1 MSGNTR
7 MGNLEVD
14 ERRSALLSNAG
25 AIAVVAGAIEGTLG
39 PKGLNCMLVDRFGEA
54 IISNDGRAILERM
67 EISHPA
73 ARLLIQT
80 AKAQDREVGD
90 GTTTTC
96 LLAQALISEGV
107 NQILAGV
114 PVARIVEGMRAG
126 LARAMEL
133 LQNLSRPIK
142 GFEDPLLR
150 QAALIAAR
158 EQEDIADL
166 VLAGARIAGK
176 EKLAERGFRL
186 ADWIIAREGEENEV
200 ISGLALAREPLNRQ
214 MPRALG
220 AARILLIDDA
230 LEPEALEEEALATE
244 SGFKRY
250 REIQENFKADL
261 TRLIEAKVNLVMAGR
276 GVSEIAE
283 QTLTE
288 AGVLV
293 LRRVS
298 ARELAAVA
306 EHTGA
311 KPVKRSGLGREG
323 KAWEKILGRAQQAF
337 FDEKLS
343 QLRILGGKGKPS
355 AAILLGAGTAE
366 VREERRRIAEDAA
379 CVVQQALLGG
389 IVPGGGAAEMSLL
402 QEMEQLR
409 AATGGLAA
417 FGVDCV
423 IAALRRPLAQ
433 IVINAGYNPLE
444 KVEQVNAAFAAGKSN
459 IGINCDTGE
468 ICDMLNIGVVDASR
482 VKLHALKCAGEVA
495 EAVLRINTV
504 IRKKEENR
512 PSPSSDT
519 GG

>member
-1 MSGNTR
+1 
-7 MGNLEVD
+7 
-14 ERRSALLSNAG
+14 
-25 AIAVVAGAIEGTLG
+25 
-39 PKGLNCMLVDRFGEA
+39 MLVDRFGEA

-73 ARLLIQT
+73 ARLLVQT

-96 LLAQALISEGV
+96 LLAHALISEGV

-114 PVARIVEGMRAG
+114 PVARIIEGLRAG
-126 LARAMEL
+126 LARATEL
-133 LQNLSRPIK
+133 LQNNSRPIK
-142 GFEDPLLR
+142 GFDDPLLR

-158 EQEDIADL
+158 EQADIADL

-186 ADWIIAREGEENEV
+186 ADWIIAQEGEENEV
-200 ISGLALAREPLNRQ
+200 ISGLVLEKEPLNRQ
-214 MPRALG
+214 MPRALSP
-220 AARILLIDDA
+220 ARILLIDDA
-230 LEPEALEEEALATE
+230 LEPEEMEEEALATE

-250 REIQENFKADL
+250 RELQENFKASL
-261 TRLIEAKVNLVMAGR
+261 AALIEAKVNLIFVAR
-276 GVSEIAE
+276 NVSEIAE
-283 QTLTE
+283 QMLTE

-298 ARELAAVA
+298 AKDLARIA

-311 KPVKRSGLGREG
+311 KPTKRSGLAREN
-323 KAWEKILGRAQQAF
+323 KAWDKILGQAKQAF

-355 AAILLGAGTAE
+355 AVILLGAGTAE

-389 IVPGGGAAEMSLL
+389 IVAGGGSAEMSLIPEL
-402 QEMEQLR
+402 EKLR
-409 AATGGLAA
+409 GATAGLAA

-423 IAALRRPLAQ
+423 TAALRRPLAQ
-433 IVINAGYNPLE
+433 IAVNAGYNPLE
-444 KVEQVNAAFAAGKSN
+444 KMEQIKTALAAGKTN
-459 IGINCDTGE
+459 IGIDCDTGE
-468 ICDMLNIGVVDASR
+468 PCDMLNKGVVDAAR
-482 VKLHALKCAGEVA
+482 VKIHALKCAGEVA

-512 PSPSSDT
+512 PSPSPDT

>member
-1 MSGNTR
+1 M
-7 MGNLEVD
+7 NLEVD

-25 AIAVVAGAIEGTLG
+25 AIAAVAVAIEGTLG

-73 ARLLIQT
+73 ARLLVQT

-96 LLAQALISEGV
+96 LFANALISEGV

-114 PVARIVEGMRAG
+114 PVARIIEGLRAG
-126 LARAMEL
+126 LARATAL
-133 LQNLSRPIK
+133 LQQTSRPIK
-142 GFEDPLLR
+142 GFDDPLLR

-158 EQEDIADL
+158 EQADIADL
-166 VLAGARIAGK
+166 VLEGARIAGQ
-176 EKLAERGFRL
+176 EKLAQRGFRL
-186 ADWIIAREGEENEV
+186 ADWIIAQEGEENEV
-200 ISGLALAREPLNRQ
+200 LSGLVLEKEPLNRQ
-214 MPRALG
+214 MPRALS

-230 LEPEALEEEALATE
+230 LEPEEMEEEALATE

-250 REIQENFKADL
+250 RELQEDFKASL
-261 TRLIEAKVNLVMAGR
+261 TALIEAKVNLIIVAR
-276 GVSEIAE
+276 GVAEIAE
-283 QTLTE
+283 QMLTE

-298 ARELAAVA
+298 AKDLARIA

-311 KPVKRSGLGREG
+311 QPIKRSGLAREK
-323 KAWEKILGRAQQAF
+323 KAWDKILGRAKQAF

-355 AAILLGAGTAE
+355 AAILLGAGTSE

-389 IVPGGGAAEMSLL
+389 IVAGGGAAEMSLL
-402 QEMEQLR
+402 PELERLR
-409 AATGGLAA
+409 SATSGLAA

-423 IAALRRPLAQ
+423 IAALRRPLGQ
-433 IVINAGYNPLE
+433 IVVNAGYNPLE
-444 KVEQVNAAFAAGKSN
+444 KVEQIKAAVAAGKSD
-459 IGINCDTGE
+459 IGIDCDTGE
-468 ICDMLNIGVVDASR
+468 LCDMLNKGVVDAAR
-482 VKLHALKCAGEVA
+482 VKIHALKCAGEVA

-512 PSPSSDT
+512 PSPSPDT

>member
-7 MGNLEVD
+7 LPNLEVD

-54 IISNDGRAILERM
+54 TISNDGRAILERM

-96 LLAQALISEGV
+96 LLANALISEGV
-107 NQILAGV
+107 NHILAGV
-114 PVARIVEGMRAG
+114 PVARIIEGLRAG
-126 LARAMEL
+126 LARAEEL
-133 LQNLSRPIK
+133 LQKNSRPIND
-142 GFEDPLLR
+142 FADPGLR

-158 EQEDIADL
+158 EQADIADL
-166 VLAGARIAGK
+166 VLAGARIAGR

-186 ADWIIAREGEENEV
+186 ADWIIAQEGEENEV
-200 ISGLALAREPLNRQ
+200 VSGLVLEKEPLNRQ
-214 MPRALG
+214 MPRALSP
-220 AARILLIDDA
+220 ARILLIDDA
-230 LEPEALEEEALATE
+230 LEPEEIEEEALTTE

-250 REIQENFKADL
+250 RELQEDFKASL
-261 TRLIEAKVNLVMAGR
+261 GALIEAKINLVVVAR
-276 GVSEIAE
+276 GVAEIAE

-293 LRRVS
+293 LRRVP
-298 ARELAAVA
+298 AREIARIA

-311 KPVKRSGLGREG
+311 KPVKRSGLGGQG
-323 KAWEKILGRAQQAF
+323 KAWDKILGRAKQAI
-337 FDEKLS
+337 FDEKLA
-343 QLRILGGKGKPS
+343 QLRILGGEGKPS

-389 IVPGGGAAEMSLL
+389 IVPGGGAAEMSLIP
-402 QEMEQLR
+402 EMERLR
-409 AATGGLAA
+409 AATDGLAA

-444 KVEQVNAAFAAGKSN
+444 KVEQVKTALAAGKSD

-468 ICDMLNIGVVDASR
+468 VCDMLNRGVVDAAR
-482 VKLHALKCAGEVA
+482 VKRHALKCAGEVA
-495 EAVLRINTV
+495 EAVLRINIV

-512 PSPSSDT
+512 PASPSDT